1 MPATALGSRG
11 RCDLHKRVRGGVD
24 TLVPTTGV
32 RCQWSREGGRMGQ
45 LWDLVQAYLDRHGTS
60 ERQLA
65 KRLGYA
71 SSGVFGNWR
80 DPKQLPS
87 AQALARFAA
96 LSGTPYQRV
105 LDAVLT
111 DAGYL
116 PEPPLTGEAIQ
127 LRRTPSAGRTRGQR
141 SREDG

>member
-1 MPATALGSRG
+1 
-11 RCDLHKRVRGGVD
+11 
-24 TLVPTTGV
+24 
-32 RCQWSREGGRMGQ
+32 MGQ
-45 LWDLVQAYLDRHGTS
+45 LWDLVQAYIDRHGTS

-71 SSGVFGNWR
+71 SSGVFTNWR
-80 DPKQLPS
+80 EP
-87 AQALARFAA
+87 FAG

-116 PEPPLTGEAIQ
+116 PEPLVTDEAIQ
-127 LRRTPSAGRTRGQR
+127 LRRTPSGSRTRGQQR
-141 SREDG
+141 LASSAGEDTQDPDGS

>member
-1 MPATALGSRG
+1 
-11 RCDLHKRVRGGVD
+11 
-24 TLVPTTGV
+24 
-32 RCQWSREGGRMGQ
+32 MGQ
-45 LWDLVQAYLDRHGTS
+45 LWGLVQAYIDRHGTS

-71 SSGVFGNWR
+71 SSGVFSNWR
-80 DPKQLPS
+80 DPKQPPS

-116 PEPPLTGEAIQ
+116 PEPQVTDEAIQ
-127 LRRTPSAGRTRGQR
+127 LRRTPSGGRTRGQQR
-141 SREDG
+141 ALDSSVGEESQDSDGP

>member
-1 MPATALGSRG
+1 MRP
-11 RCDLHKRVRGGVD
+11 GVD
-24 TLVPTTGV
+24 TLVP
-32 RCQWSREGGRMGQ
+32 MGQ
-45 LWDLVQAYLDRHGTS
+45 LWDVVQAYLDRHGTS

-71 SSGVFGNWR
+71 SSGVFSNWR
-80 DPKQLPS
+80 EPRQLPS

-116 PEPPLTGEAIQ
+116 PEPHITDEAIQ
-127 LRRTPSAGRTRGQR
+127 LRRTPSGERTRGQQQG
-141 SREDG
+141 STAGEESQDPGGS

>member
-1 MPATALGSRG
+1 MS
-11 RCDLHKRVRGGVD
+11 
-24 TLVPTTGV
+24 
-32 RCQWSREGGRMGQ
+32 Q

-71 SSGVFGNWR
+71 SSGVFANWR
-80 DPKQLPS
+80 DPRQLPS

-105 LDAVLT
+105 LDAVLA

-116 PEPPLTGEAIQ
+116 PEPEVTEATIQ
-127 LRRTPSAGRTRGQR
+127 HRRVASDRTRGQR
-141 SREDG
+141 RASGASLGEESQER

>member
-1 MPATALGSRG
+1 
-11 RCDLHKRVRGGVD
+11 
-24 TLVPTTGV
+24 
-32 RCQWSREGGRMGQ
+32 MGQ
-45 LWDLVQAYLDRHGTS
+45 LWGLVQAYLDRHGTS

-80 DPKQLPS
+80 DLRQLPS
-87 AQALARFAA
+87 AQALARFAG

-105 LDAVLT
+105 LDAALT

-116 PEPPLTGEAIQ
+116 PEPLVTDEGIQ
-127 LRRTPSAGRTRGQR
+127 LRRTPSGDRTRGQR
-141 SREDG
+141 RRSSEAADESQ

>member
-1 MPATALGSRG
+1 
-11 RCDLHKRVRGGVD
+11 
-24 TLVPTTGV
+24 
-32 RCQWSREGGRMGQ
+32 MGQ
-45 LWDLVQAYLDRHGTS
+45 LWDLVQAYIDRHGTS

-71 SSGVFGNWR
+71 SSGVFSNWR
-80 DPKQLPS
+80 EPKQLPS

-116 PEPPLTGEAIQ
+116 PEPQVNDEKIQ
-127 LRRTPSAGRTRGQR
+127 LRRTPSGHRTRGQQR
-141 SREDG
+141 ALDSSVGEENQDSADS